1 MAKRLKYHGDEQMPG
16 EGNTLVMTRDGG
28 GDFLIGIQHVD
39 GGINHGT
46 HYVRVRRA
54 NGGASVHPRLIR
66 ALAELEAVLA
76 EIAPNVEAQAR
87 AEAGEARCSESPGA

>member
-46 HYVRVRRA
+46 HYVRFRRA

-76 EIAPNVEAQAR
+76 EIAPNTSVSGAEPQAER
-87 AEAGEARCSESPGA
+87 PT